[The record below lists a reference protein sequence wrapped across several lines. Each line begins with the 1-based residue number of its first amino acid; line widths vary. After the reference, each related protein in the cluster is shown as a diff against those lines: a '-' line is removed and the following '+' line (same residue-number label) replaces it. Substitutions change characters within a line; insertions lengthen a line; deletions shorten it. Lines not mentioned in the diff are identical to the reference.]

1 MIVMQTNDL
10 DPKIKK
16 LLLAVP
22 KRIDAEW
29 VRENDKVVIIY
40 KKNFSRLEKFLHK
53 HLGGPEDVRVVLD
66 DKGTAI
72 WEMCDGNTNIKDIC
86 TKLDEKYKEEIEP
99 VFPRTWKFLEMLID
113 RNLIRLEVPED

>member
-1 MIVMQTNDL
+1 MVVMQTNDL
-10 DPKIKK
+10 DPKMKK

-22 KRIDAEW
+22 KRLDVRW

-40 KKNFSRLEKFLHK
+40 KKNFGRVEKFLHK
-53 HLGGPEDVRVVLD
+53 HLGGPEDIRVVLD

-86 TKLDEKYKEEIEP
+86 TKLDERFKEEIEP
-99 VFPRTWKFLEMLID
+99 VFPRTWKFLEMLMD
-113 RNLIRLEVPED
+113 RNLIRLEVPEN